1 MKLFDLSG
9 KIAIVTGGN
18 QGIGLAITRGLASAG
33 ASVIIANRRAE
44 EGHKA
49 AAELAKEGYK
59 ATAAALDVSRMSSIE
74 ALVAKVL
81 EDYNRIDILV
91 NNAGIVIRKP
101 AEEFTDEEWDRIM
114 NTNLKGMFFCCQ
126 VVGREMMK
134 KNKGKIINVSS
145 IIAEQVQPMRS
156 VYAIS
161 KAGVSQLTRV
171 LALEWSK
178 YNININA
185 IAPGVTT
192 TPLNKKFF
200 KEHPEI
206 LRGFVDKTP
215 RGRAAV
221 PEDYAGAAVFLAADA
236 SDYVTGH
243 ILMVDGGMS
252 IC

>member
-1 MKLFDLSG
+1 
-9 KIAIVTGGN
+9 
-18 QGIGLAITRGLASAG
+18 
-33 ASVIIANRRAE
+33 
-44 EGHKA
+44 
-49 AAELAKEGYK
+49 
-59 ATAAALDVSRMSSIE
+59 MSSIE

-192 TPLNKKFF
+192 TPLNKNFF